1 MKKLIYLVAIMAVMM
16 LSACQE
22 DNPAPGVDEGM
33 AMDPNVHAVS
43 VVEVIQV
50 PDYSY
55 LEVEEK
61 GERYWMAVG
70 RGNYEKGEQLFY
82 SQSMEMNNFKST
94 TLERTFDRILFVQN
108 ISRNMPAAEAE
119 GESRPNPHGEM
130 VDAGLEAPI
139 EPAAGGKTV
148 ADIFENSASLA
159 GQTVRV
165 KGKVVKYNA
174 NIMGRNWI
182 HLQDGTGEKGSND
195 LTVTSDQPAAVG
207 DVVVAEGVV
216 AIDQD
221 LGSGYFYKVIL
232 EKATI
237 EKQ

>member
-1 MKKLIYLVAIMAVMM
+1 MKKLIYLLSIAAVMM
-16 LSACQE
+16 LSACQG
-22 DNPAPGVDEGM
+22 DDPAPGVDEGKVM
-33 AMDPNVHAVS
+33 NPDLHAVT

-55 LEVEEK
+55 LEVEEN

-82 SQSMEMNNFKST
+82 SQSMEMNNFQST
-94 TLERTFDRILFVQN
+94 TLDRTFDRILFVQN
-108 ISRNMPAAEAE
+108 ISRNMPAAEGGA
-119 GESRPNPHGEM
+119 GPNPHGN
-130 VDAGLEAPI
+130 VADAGLDAPI
-139 EPAAGGKTV
+139 EPVAGGKTV
-148 ADIFENSASLA
+148 ADIFANSASLA

-182 HLQDGTGEKGSND
+182 HLQDGTGENGSND
-195 LTVTSDQPAAVG
+195 LTVTSDQTAAVG
-207 DVVVAEGVV
+207 DVVVAEGVIAV
-216 AIDQD
+216 DQD

>member
-1 MKKLIYLVAIMAVMM
+1 
-16 LSACQE
+16 
-22 DNPAPGVDEGM
+22 
-33 AMDPNVHAVS
+33 
-43 VVEVIQV
+43 
-50 PDYSY
+50 
-55 LEVEEK
+55 
-61 GERYWMAVG
+61 
-70 RGNYEKGEQLFY
+70 
-82 SQSMEMNNFKST
+82 
-94 TLERTFDRILFVQN
+94 
-108 ISRNMPAAEAE
+108 
-119 GESRPNPHGEM
+119 
-130 VDAGLEAPI
+130 
-139 EPAAGGKTV
+139 KTV

>member
-16 LSACQE
+16 LSACQG

-33 AMDPNVHAVS
+33 AMDPNVHAVK

-55 LEVEEK
+55 LEVEES

-70 RGNYEKGEQLFY
+70 RGNYNEGEQLFY
-82 SQSMEMNNFKST
+82 SQSMEMKNFKST
-94 TLERTFDRILFVQN
+94 TLDRTFDRILFVQN
-108 ISRNMPAAEAE
+108 ISRNMPAAESE
-119 GESRPNPHGEM
+119 PRPNPHGNVAE
-130 VDAGLEAPI
+130 AGLEAPI
-139 EPAAGGKTV
+139 EPAAGGKTI
-148 ADIFENSASLA
+148 AEIFANSASLA

-221 LGSGYFYKVIL
+221 LGSGYFYKVIV